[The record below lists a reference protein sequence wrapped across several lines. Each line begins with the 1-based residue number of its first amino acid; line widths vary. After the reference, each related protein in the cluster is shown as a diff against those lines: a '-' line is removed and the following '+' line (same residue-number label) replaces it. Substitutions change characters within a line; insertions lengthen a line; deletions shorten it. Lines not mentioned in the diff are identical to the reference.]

1 MTQGKI
7 PFVIGITLFSMGL
20 PLLIIGSISMGE
32 DKLAMLIPG
41 AVMFGIGAFVTVVAT
56 AKRIGFGKKT
66 IPSEQDSGSIIVS
79 QRRVGNINRFETD
92 NATYLIK
99 DEDLSDEGD
108 TNEPFWEIN

>member
-41 AVMFGIGAFVTVVAT
+41 AVMFGIGAFVTVVA
-56 AKRIGFGKKT
+56 AAVGMGFGRRVT
-66 IPSEQDSGSIIVS
+66 TSEQDPASK
-79 QRRVGNINRFETD
+79 NWW
-92 NATYLIK
+92 
-99 DEDLSDEGD
+99 EGQS
-108 TNEPFWEIN
+108 E

>member
-41 AVMFGIGAFVTVVAT
+41 AVMFGIGAFVTVVA
-56 AKRIGFGKKT
+56 AMVKMGFGKRAT
-66 IPSEQDSGSIIVS
+66 TSEQDPASK
-79 QRRVGNINRFETD
+79 NWW
-92 NATYLIK
+92 
-99 DEDLSDEGD
+99 EGQS
-108 TNEPFWEIN
+108 E